1 METGAIRCPHC
12 GKLRKDIYDDKMK
25 CYLFCTLGG
34 VFIGF
39 GIADSDKVYFS
50 VAGIV
55 IALVGI
61 YYYVRVS
68 QKMKTYWWF

>member
-1 METGAIRCPHC
+1 MVLEGNGNRSHSFSSLRQT
-12 GKLRKDIYDDKMK
+12 RKDIYDDKMK
-25 CYLFCTLGG
+25 CYLFCALGG

-39 GIADSDKVYFS
+39 GIADSDKVYFC

-61 YYYVRVS
+61 YYYVRS
-68 QKMKTYWWF
+68 AKK